1 MYNNPEAPT
10 PHLLEL
16 ASEGIVLNRHY
27 VYQFCSPT
35 RSSLMSGRLP
45 IHVNTVNH
53 PSTEPG
59 GVDLRMQTLPE
70 ALRTANY
77 SCHTA
82 GKWCAPLPAPLLPIS
97 PCYPSHHT
105 HSREPPTG
113 PGFRSNPC
121 CALRHAGGHLWGQ
134 LPTERG
140 FDTSLNYLNGMEDH
154 YTQYFNQLGGYDL
167 WHGQEEGDGG
177 APAIGMN
184 GTYGAFLYV
193 AHLVEAVKAHP
204 FPKPLFL
211 YGAWQNTVS

>member
-1 MYNNPEAPT
+1 MVRASP
-10 PHLLEL
+10 LLP
-16 ASEGIVLNRHY
+16 
-27 VYQFCSPT
+27 CSPA
-35 RSSLMSGRLP
+35 R
-45 IHVNTVNH
+45 
-53 PSTEPG
+53 
-59 GVDLRMQTLPE
+59 
-70 ALRTANY
+70 
-77 SCHTA
+77 
-82 GKWCAPLPAPLLPIS
+82 PAPLL

-113 PGFRSNPC
+113 PGFRSNLC